1 MNVEALKKDVAAAV
15 DSMRA
20 ELLELSHAI
29 HQEPELALE
38 EFKAAGRLSEAV
50 ASHDLPVQR
59 EAGRTRCAPPPVRS
73 GLEA

>member
-1 MNVEALKKDVAAAV
+1 MNVEALKKDAAAAV

-38 EFKAAGRLSEAV
+38 
-50 ASHDLPVQR
+50 
-59 EAGRTRCAPPPVRS
+59 
-73 GLEA
+73 